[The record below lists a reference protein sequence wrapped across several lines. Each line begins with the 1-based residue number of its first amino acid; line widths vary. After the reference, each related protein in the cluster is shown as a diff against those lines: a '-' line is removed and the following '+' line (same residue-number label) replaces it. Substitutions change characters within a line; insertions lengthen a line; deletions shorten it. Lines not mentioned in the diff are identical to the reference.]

1 MCSVD
6 WWSLVAQLDKK
17 FEGGHGDV
25 LETSVMMAI
34 APESVHLELSKPINA
49 QDPSENM
56 KAAYIQAVNF
66 KGGIVRLV
74 RDTKEIA
81 PSGWFGPFD
90 PEDSSAELG
99 QEALDL
105 AVSYIRDFLE
115 E

>member
-1 MCSVD
+1 MY
-6 WWSLVAQLDKK
+6 LAKMTTAQ
-17 FEGGHGDV
+17 
-25 LETSVMMAI
+25 A
-34 APESVHLELSKPINA
+34 
-49 QDPSENM
+49 
-56 KAAYIQAVNF
+56 KAAFEKDPIIVIPVGSIQAVNF

-90 PEDSSAELG
+90 PKDSSAELG

-115 E
+115 EMKHMEL